1 MANDQP
7 EEGSRIQCAI
17 RRISSVFKKREVP
30 RSNSHSR
37 LRSIKR
43 DAPFRSALKDTR
55 RATVS
60 DDLRV
65 SFADLL
71 PHVDVGPPFRPFDE
85 EPDEC
90 RGRTFQRAA
99 DLYAGLLARRGENRK
114 RSYTDPTVLESAA
127 RHDSS
132 VQQIGL
138 PKKETPKSP
147 MNSVSDPKE
156 RHGSLDRSRAMAG
169 NSTDSQSKLWPRPLF
184 ANRPAGD
191 RSSWPALGDSFD
203 AQESAASRLA
213 FSNWESRNLG
223 SPVDELGHAS
233 AAYSAHV
240 DRSLQSVRGN
250 DRRRS
255 AYLRDSLIQMQEAL
269 GSTEGEIG
277 NNNSCPDEDETS
289 PTRDQAL
296 LGPSNTEHRDTNA
309 EKKTLPSSS
318 NTTAPEST
326 NSTPSVPRQT
336 SQAAPLPVSLSTT
349 ESEVITNHNSRSD
362 LELAQTM
369 APPPVPPRHPDRRL
383 IHMINDL
390 RTNVSADFAEEKE
403 SARDSGISM

>member
-277 NNNSCPDEDETS
+277 NNNSCPDED
-289 PTRDQAL
+289 
-296 LGPSNTEHRDTNA
+296 
-309 EKKTLPSSS
+309 
-318 NTTAPEST
+318 
-326 NSTPSVPRQT
+326 V
-336 SQAAPLPVSLSTT
+336 
-349 ESEVITNHNSRSD
+349 
-362 LELAQTM
+362 
-369 APPPVPPRHPDRRL
+369 
-383 IHMINDL
+383 
-390 RTNVSADFAEEKE
+390 
-403 SARDSGISM
+403 